1 MAMKKLQHKLND
13 RQKVICEMVA
23 ADPYV
28 SINKLVDETGIPR
41 GTIRAWRR
49 HPVFIDAVYDRY
61 MEIAGKNLP
70 KVLMALTREALE
82 GNVKAIEL
90 LLKHHKKLDNTLTIN
105 HKIEAPF
112 NAFLKSEG
120 LDAEQAEIVLD
131 EIEADFEV
139 LPERNIIND
148 TPRIREEA
156 EAKRVRRVSNK
167 RKPSAKR
174 TSARD
179 RARLRAR
186 AEAVGLEP
194 LGAGRPS
201 KTQRADWI
209 AELTRLENK
218 MKKALR

>member
-1 MAMKKLQHKLND
+1 MKKLQHKLSD
-13 RQKVICEMVA
+13 KQMIVCEMMA
-23 ADPYV
+23 TDPYMTSV
-28 SINKLVDETGIPR
+28 AIAEKTGLHKN
-41 GTIRAWRR
+41 TIDGWRK

-70 KVLMALTREALE
+70 KILMALTREALE

-120 LDAEQAEIVLD
+120 LDTEQAEVILD
-131 EIEADFEV
+131 AIEPEFEV
-139 LPERNIIND
+139 LPERNVMND
-148 TPRIREEA
+148 LPRLREEQ
-156 EAKRVRRVSNK
+156 EAKRVRRVSNR

-174 TSARD
+174 ESAKE
-179 RARLRAR
+179 RARLRVR

-201 KTQRADWI
+201 KTKRAEWL
-209 AELTRLENK
+209 AELERLENK
-218 MKKALR
+218 